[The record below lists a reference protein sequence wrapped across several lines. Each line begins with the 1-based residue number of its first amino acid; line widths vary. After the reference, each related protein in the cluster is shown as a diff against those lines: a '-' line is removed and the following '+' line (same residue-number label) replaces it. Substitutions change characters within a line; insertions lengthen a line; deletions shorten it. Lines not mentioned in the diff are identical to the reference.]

1 MSVDIDIE
9 SLSPKQ
15 RAAWRASPA
24 YAEIVKWQ
32 AEEEAKEH
40 AAAEAKLAVFAA
52 AVVEHD
58 AAWRNLQRLPQLL
71 AEIDRTDE
79 LVRAAADEAGVAW
92 RVASTRREAANVL
105 FSLQHGNELPSD
117 TAQLVA
123 DEAKRLQP

>member
-15 RAAWRASPA
+15 RAAWRASPV
-24 YAEIVKWQ
+24 YADLVKWA
-32 AEEEAKEH
+32 AEEKAKEDAAGEAKR
-40 AAAEAKLAVFAA
+40 AVFAA
-52 AVVEHD
+52 AVVEHE
-58 AAWRNLQRLPQLL
+58 AAWRNLQRLPQLM